1 MVIAIV
7 LTGNKGKKEIQ
18 QGEKT
23 VINEE
28 QYTEELADV
37 TNTQN
42 TKHKTW
48 SRSSK
53 DNNYGWL
60 YFRIER
66 WNLCE

>member
-1 MVIAIV
+1 MVVVVIAIV

-42 TKHKTW
+42 TKHKT
-48 SRSSK
+48 
-53 DNNYGWL
+53 
-60 YFRIER
+60 
-66 WNLCE
+66 

>member
-1 MVIAIV
+1 MVVVVIAIV

-42 TKHKTW
+42 TKHEVEVVKITITV
-48 SRSSK
+48 
-53 DNNYGWL
+53 DYILG
-60 YFRIER
+60 
-66 WNLCE
+66 